1 MRFVPLSIVACAG
14 RQGVVPAAVLLLAG
28 LASVATATDVA
39 VVAVTP
45 GRSAAVAIDGAP
57 PITIGVGE
65 SVGAVTVVSADSDG
79 ARLRVDGVERTLP
92 LVAMEGGGGHLPS
105 MDTVTL
111 GADGRG
117 HFVADGTING
127 RTVRMLVDTG
137 ASLTTLS
144 RSEADRI
151 GLGYRNGARAR
162 VSTANGVVEGWQIS
176 LGSVGVG
183 SVTVRNVEAMVLDTD
198 LQIVLLGMSYLD
210 RFDLERQGSRLV
222 LRRRR

>member
-1 MRFVPLSIVACAG
+1 MRFALLPMVARA
-14 RQGVVPAAVLLLAG
+14 RSGVAAAALLLPAT
-28 LASVATATDVA
+28 LPSIASATDVA

-45 GRSAAVAIDGAP
+45 GRSAAVTIDGAP

-65 SVGAVTVVSADSDG
+65 AVGPVTVLRADSDG
-79 ARLRVDGVERTLP
+79 ARLRVDGIERTLP
-92 LVAMEGGGGHLPS
+92 LVALESGGGHLPS

-127 RTVRMLVDTG
+127 RRVRMLVDTG

-162 VSTANGVVEGWQIS
+162 VSTANGFVEGWQTS

-198 LQIVLLGMSYLD
+198 LQIALLGMSFLD